1 MATEYIGLPGELV
14 EKVKEAAAREEITP
28 EELVRDAVE
37 NRLSQAEWRKT
48 VEFGHRNARERGL
61 KPEDV
66 DAEISAARAE
76 LSRWVLRVTANTN
89 VIVSA
94 LNFPGNPWRILD
106 LAARGEIRLAVS
118 SEILNEVNRVLLRQ
132 KFGWSQDRV
141 DAAIRQIAAQKLTF
155 RIGHDFRGRRK
166 THVLYQGTT
175 SVVP

>member
-1 MATEYIGLPGELV
+1 M
-14 EKVKEAAAREEITP
+14 
-28 EELVRDAVE
+28 
-37 NRLSQAEWRKT
+37 
-48 VEFGHRNARERGL
+48 
-61 KPEDV
+61 
-66 DAEISAARAE
+66 
-76 LSRWVLRVTANTN
+76 LRVTADTN

-155 RIGHDFRGRRK
+155 PIGHDFRDCGK
-166 THVLYQGTT
+166 THVSYKGTT
-175 SVVP
+175 SEAAAKLMFCIRARLQSCRNRPKNDGP